1 MKKKLERNIK
11 IDYVS
16 RFLANFDFSGAIWVL
31 YLAYKGMNL
40 WQIGILEGI
49 FHVVSFLSEVPS
61 GAAADL
67 WGRKKVMI
75 YGRVC
80 SVLASVIMLFSSEF
94 WQFAVSFV
102 FMAWGYNLVSGSE
115 EALVYDSLKQVGKE
129 ERFYRV
135 NSRLEVIIEVA
146 QGLGTFVGGILAE
159 ISYVWC
165 YGAAIFIGSVSLIPC
180 LMLTEPEFPKK
191 EKQRLDMHFRESF
204 RTIKENPKVTE
215 ILLFY
220 SLIFT
225 FYAGIYY
232 YGQQY
237 FYEMNLNKIEISVI
251 MLFVGVFSCMG
262 ALVSEKLV
270 KKYGEKVKYGA
281 AWVIGFCVLG
291 MVPDQMWLAVFCFC
305 IMGFANS
312 MLYPMQSASLNALIP
327 SEQRATIISVSS
339 MIYSM
344 FMILLFPMIGAF
356 AERFG
361 LHQTFGGVGG
371 MIAAVLLIMVF
382 FKKAASE

>member
-180 LMLTEPEFPKK
+180 LMLT
-191 EKQRLDMHFRESF
+191 
-204 RTIKENPKVTE
+204 
-215 ILLFY
+215 
-220 SLIFT
+220 
-225 FYAGIYY
+225 
-232 YGQQY
+232 
-237 FYEMNLNKIEISVI
+237 
-251 MLFVGVFSCMG
+251 
-262 ALVSEKLV
+262 
-270 KKYGEKVKYGA
+270 
-281 AWVIGFCVLG
+281 
-291 MVPDQMWLAVFCFC
+291 
-305 IMGFANS
+305 
-312 MLYPMQSASLNALIP
+312 
-327 SEQRATIISVSS
+327 
-339 MIYSM
+339 
-344 FMILLFPMIGAF
+344 
-356 AERFG
+356 
-361 LHQTFGGVGG
+361 
-371 MIAAVLLIMVF
+371 
-382 FKKAASE
+382 

>member
-94 WQFAVSFV
+94 WQFTVSFV
-102 FMAWGYNLVSGSE
+102 FMAWGYTLVSGSE

-129 ERFYRV
+129 EKFYGV

-165 YGAAIFIGSVSLIPC
+165 YGAAIFIGSVSLFPC

-251 MLFVGVFSCMG
+251 MLFAGVFSCM
-262 ALVSEKLV
+262 
-270 KKYGEKVKYGA
+270 
-281 AWVIGFCVLG
+281 
-291 MVPDQMWLAVFCFC
+291 
-305 IMGFANS
+305 
-312 MLYPMQSASLNALIP
+312 
-327 SEQRATIISVSS
+327 
-339 MIYSM
+339 
-344 FMILLFPMIGAF
+344 
-356 AERFG
+356 
-361 LHQTFGGVGG
+361 
-371 MIAAVLLIMVF
+371 
-382 FKKAASE
+382 

>member
-1 MKKKLERNIK
+1 M
-11 IDYVS
+11 
-16 RFLANFDFSGAIWVL
+16 
-31 YLAYKGMNL
+31 
-40 WQIGILEGI
+40 
-49 FHVVSFLSEVPS
+49 
-61 GAAADL
+61 
-67 WGRKKVMI
+67 
-75 YGRVC
+75 
-80 SVLASVIMLFSSEF
+80 
-94 WQFAVSFV
+94 
-102 FMAWGYNLVSGSE
+102 
-115 EALVYDSLKQVGKE
+115 
-129 ERFYRV
+129 
-135 NSRLEVIIEVA
+135 
-146 QGLGTFVGGILAE
+146 
-159 ISYVWC
+159 
-165 YGAAIFIGSVSLIPC
+165 IPC

-204 RTIKENPKVTE
+204 RTIKENPRVTE

-251 MLFVGVFSCMG
+251 MLFAGVFSCMG

-371 MIAAVLLIMVF
+371 MIAAVLLIMMF
-382 FKKAASE
+382 FKKVASE